1 MEITKIEIQKSND
14 ERANLYLDEKFF
26 SGISLELVV
35 KEHLKVGMEIDENKL
50 TELILEDEK
59 GKALAKAVKYIGS
72 NLKTE
77 KQLRDYLKKKEYNFA
92 TIDYVMDKLKEYDY
106 LNDENF
112 AKAYILT
119 YSKKYGKLK
128 LKSQLKMK
136 GIEDSVIENLLEDV
150 QSDSI
155 DLVAKKYMKNKELT
169 YENLQKL
176 MRFLYSRGYEFYDIN
191 SCVNR
196 LKGDK

>member
-50 TELILEDEK
+50 SELILEDEK

-136 GIEDSVIENLLEDV
+136 GIKDSVIENLLEDV

-176 MRFLYSRGYEFYDIN
+176 MRFLYSRGYEFDDIN

-196 LKGDK
+196 LKGER

>member
-1 MEITKIEIQKSND
+1 MEITKIEIQKNND

-50 TELILEDEK
+50 SELILEDEK

-92 TIDYVMDKLKEYDY
+92 TIDYVIDKLKEYDY

-136 GIEDSVIENLLEDV
+136 GIKDSIIENLLEDV

-155 DLVAKKYMKNKELT
+155 DIVAKKYMKNKDLT

-176 MRFLYSRGYEFYDIN
+176 MRFLYSRGYEFDDIN

>member
-1 MEITKIEIQKSND
+1 MEITKIEMQKSND

-50 TELILEDEK
+50 SELILEDEK
-59 GKALAKAVKYIGS
+59 GKALSKAVKYIGS

-77 KQLRDYLKKKEYNFA
+77 KQLRDYLKKKEYNSA

-136 GIEDSVIENLLEDV
+136 GINEGIINSLLEDV

-176 MRFLYSRGYEFYDIN
+176 MRFLYSRGYEFDDIN

>member
-50 TELILEDEK
+50 SELILEDEK
-59 GKALAKAVKYIGS
+59 GKALAKSVKYIGS

-77 KQLRDYLKKKEYNFA
+77 KQLRDYLKKKEYNPT
-92 TIDYVMDKLKEYDY
+92 TIDYVIDKLKEYNY

-136 GIEDSVIENLLEDV
+136 GIKDSIIDSLLEDV
-150 QSDSI
+150 Q
-155 DLVAKKYMKNKELT
+155 
-169 YENLQKL
+169 
-176 MRFLYSRGYEFYDIN
+176 
-191 SCVNR
+191 
-196 LKGDK
+196 

>member
-50 TELILEDEK
+50 SELILEDEK

-77 KQLRDYLKKKEYNFA
+77 KQLRDYLKKKEYNPT
-92 TIDYVMDKLKEYDY
+92 TIDYVIDKLKEYDY

-136 GIEDSVIENLLEDV
+136 GIKDSVIENLLEDV

-176 MRFLYSRGYEFYDIN
+176 MRFLYSRGYEFDDIN

-196 LKGDK
+196 LKGER

>member
-50 TELILEDEK
+50 SELILEDEK

-77 KQLRDYLKKKEYNFA
+77 KQLRDYLKKKEYNSV

-136 GIEDSVIENLLEDV
+136 GIKESIIENLLEDV

-155 DLVAKKYMKNKELT
+155 DLVAKKYMKNKELN

-176 MRFLYSRGYEFYDIN
+176 MRFLYSRGYEFDDIN

>member
-1 MEITKIEIQKSND
+1 MEITKIEMQKSND

-50 TELILEDEK
+50 SELILEDEK

-77 KQLRDYLKKKEYNFA
+77 KQLRDYLKKKEYNPA
-92 TIDYVMDKLKEYDY
+92 TIDYVIDKLKEYDY

-112 AKAYILT
+112 AKAFILT

-136 GIEDSVIENLLEDV
+136 GIKDSIIDSLLEDV

-155 DLVAKKYMKNKELT
+155 DLVAKKYMKNKDLT

-176 MRFLYSRGYEFYDIN
+176 MRFLYSRGYEFDDIN

-196 LKGDK
+196 LKGEK

>member
-50 TELILEDEK
+50 SELILEDEK

-77 KQLRDYLKKKEYNFA
+77 KQLRDYLKKKEYNSV

-128 LKSQLKMK
+128 LKSQLKIK
-136 GIEDSVIENLLEDV
+136 GIKDSVIENLLEDV

-155 DLVAKKYMKNKELT
+155 DLVAKKYMKNKELN

-176 MRFLYSRGYEFYDIN
+176 MRFLYSRGYEFDDIN

-196 LKGDK
+196 LKGER

>member
-1 MEITKIEIQKSND
+1 MEITKIEMQKSND

-50 TELILEDEK
+50 SELILEDEK

-77 KQLRDYLKKKEYNFA
+77 KQLRDYLKKKEYNPA
-92 TIDYVMDKLKEYDY
+92 TIDYVIDKLKEYDY

-136 GIEDSVIENLLEDV
+136 GIKDSVIENLLEDV

-176 MRFLYSRGYEFYDIN
+176 MRFLYSRGYEFDDIN

-196 LKGDK
+196 LKGER

>member
-1 MEITKIEIQKSND
+1 MEITKIEMQKNND
-14 ERANLYLDEKFF
+14 NRANLYLDEKFF

-35 KEHLKVGMEIDENKL
+35 KEHLKVGMEIDKCKL
-50 TELILEDEK
+50 SELILEDEK
-59 GKALAKAVKYIGS
+59 GKALAKSVKFIGS

-77 KQLRDYLKKKEYNFA
+77 KQLRDYLKKKEYNPT
-92 TIDYVMDKLKEYDY
+92 TIDYVIDKLKEYDY

-136 GIEDSVIENLLEDV
+136 GIKDSVIENLLEDV

-176 MRFLYSRGYEFYDIN
+176 MRFLYSRGYEFDDIN

-196 LKGDK
+196 LKGER

>member
-50 TELILEDEK
+50 SELILEDEK

-112 AKAYILT
+112 AKAFILT

-136 GIEDSVIENLLEDV
+136 GIKDSVIENLLEDV

-176 MRFLYSRGYEFYDIN
+176 MRFLYSRGYEFDDIN

-196 LKGDK
+196 LKGEK

>member
-1 MEITKIEIQKSND
+1 MEITKIEMQKSND

-50 TELILEDEK
+50 SELILEDEK
-59 GKALAKAVKYIGS
+59 GKALSKAVKYIGS

-77 KQLRDYLKKKEYNFA
+77 KQLRDYLKKKEYNPA
-92 TIDYVMDKLKEYDY
+92 TIDYVIDKLKEYDY

-136 GIEDSVIENLLEDV
+136 GIKDSVIENLLEDV

-176 MRFLYSRGYEFYDIN
+176 MRFLYSRGYEFDDIN

>member
-50 TELILEDEK
+50 SELILEDEK

-136 GIEDSVIENLLEDV
+136 GIKDSVIENLLEDV

-176 MRFLYSRGYEFYDIN
+176 MRFLYSRGYEFDDIN

>member
-1 MEITKIEIQKSND
+1 MEITKIEIQKNND

-50 TELILEDEK
+50 SELILEDEK

-77 KQLRDYLKKKEYNFA
+77 KQLRDYLKKKEYNPA
-92 TIDYVMDKLKEYDY
+92 TIDNVIDKLKEYDY

-112 AKAYILT
+112 AKAFILT

-136 GIEDSVIENLLEDV
+136 GIKDSIIDSILEDV

-155 DLVAKKYMKNKELT
+155 DLVAKKYMKNKDVT

-176 MRFLYSRGYEFYDIN
+176 MRFLYSRGYEFDDIN

-196 LKGDK
+196 LKGEK

>member
-50 TELILEDEK
+50 SELILEDEK

-136 GIEDSVIENLLEDV
+136 GIKDSVIENLLEDV

-155 DLVAKKYMKNKELT
+155 DIVAKKYMKNKDLT
-169 YENLQKL
+169 YEKLQKL
-176 MRFLYSRGYEFYDIN
+176 MRLLYSRGYECDDIN

>member
-136 GIEDSVIENLLEDV
+136 GINESIINSLLEDV

-176 MRFLYSRGYEFYDIN
+176 MRFLYSRGYEFDDIN

>member
-1 MEITKIEIQKSND
+1 MEITKIEIQKNND
-14 ERANLYLDEKFF
+14 ERANLYLDERFF

-35 KEHLKVGMEIDENKL
+35 KEHLKVGMEIDESKL
-50 TELILEDEK
+50 SELILEDEK
-59 GKALAKAVKYIGS
+59 GKALAKSVKYIGS

-77 KQLRDYLKKKEYNFA
+77 KQLRDYLKKKDYNPT
-92 TIDYVMDKLKEYDY
+92 TIDYVIDKLKEYDY

-136 GIEDSVIENLLEDV
+136 GIKDSIIDSLLEDV

-155 DLVAKKYMKNKELT
+155 DLVAKKYMKNKEFT

-176 MRFLYSRGYEFYDIN
+176 MRFLYSRGYEFDDIN

>member
-50 TELILEDEK
+50 SELILEDEK

-77 KQLRDYLKKKEYNFA
+77 KQLRDYLKKKEYNSA

-136 GIEDSVIENLLEDV
+136 GIKDSVIENLLEDV

-176 MRFLYSRGYEFYDIN
+176 MRFLYSRGYEFDDIN

>member
-1 MEITKIEIQKSND
+1 MEITKIEIQKNND

-35 KEHLKVGMEIDENKL
+35 KEHLKVGMEIDESKL
-50 TELILEDEK
+50 SELILEDEK
-59 GKALAKAVKYIGS
+59 GKALAKSVKYIGS

-77 KQLRDYLKKKEYNFA
+77 KQLRDYLKKKDYNPT
-92 TIDYVMDKLKEYDY
+92 TIDYVIDKLKEYDY

-136 GIEDSVIENLLEDV
+136 GIKESIIENLLEDV

-155 DLVAKKYMKNKELT
+155 DIVAKKYMKNKDLT

-176 MRFLYSRGYEFYDIN
+176 MRFLYSRGYEFDDIN

-196 LKGDK
+196 LKGER

>member
-50 TELILEDEK
+50 SELILEDEK

-128 LKSQLKMK
+128 LKSQLKIK
-136 GIEDSVIENLLEDV
+136 GIKDSVIENLLEDV

-176 MRFLYSRGYEFYDIN
+176 MRFLYSRGYEFDDIN